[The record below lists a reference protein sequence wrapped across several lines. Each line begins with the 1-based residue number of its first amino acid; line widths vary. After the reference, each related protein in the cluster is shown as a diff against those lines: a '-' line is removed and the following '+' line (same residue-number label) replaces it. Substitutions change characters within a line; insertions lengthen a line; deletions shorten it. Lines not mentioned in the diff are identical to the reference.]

1 MINVTLQQIQN
12 WISCEIDEQY
22 LSRSIKGVT
31 IDSRA
36 IEKDMLFIPFKGENV
51 DGHRFI
57 DQALKDGAVASF
69 SEKELS

>member
-57 DQALKDGAVASF
+57 DQALKGRCGCF
-69 SEKELS
+69 IFRKGN

>member
-36 IEKDMLFIPFKGENV
+36 LKRICYLF
-51 DGHRFI
+51 H
-57 DQALKDGAVASF
+57 LKVRM
-69 SEKELS
+69 

>member
-57 DQALKDGAVASF
+57 DQALRTVRLLHFQKRN
-69 SEKELS
+69 